1 LKVGFGKTLLGWERI
16 VEWPL
21 VTRLLGE
28 GLVGVIGVALPI
40 LDPIIGIAIAIAIL
54 FIVKNAAVSVWTR
67 LIDGIEPGIL
77 AEIEHAP
84 THVAGVRDVR
94 DVRARCGFALPA
106 GSSRSTVRSPDDLA
120 PKFIVGG
127 FKNRQIRKQNN
138 ILTAS
143 F

>member
-1 LKVGFGKTLLGWERI
+1 MAPGDTTVGRRPRWCHRC
-16 VEWPL
+16 
-21 VTRLLGE
+21 RL
-28 GLVGVIGVALPI
+28 ADP
-40 LDPIIGIAIAIAIL
+40 DPIIGIAITIAIL

-67 LIDGIEPGIL
+67 LIDGIEPEIL
-77 AEIEHAP
+77 AEIEHAL
-84 THVAGVRDVR
+84 THVAGVRAVR

>member
-40 LDPIIGIAIAIAIL
+40 LDPIIGIAITIAIAIL

-67 LIDGIEPGIL
+67 LIDGIEP
-77 AEIEHAP
+77 
-84 THVAGVRDVR
+84 RDS
-94 DVRARCGFALPA
+94 C
-106 GSSRSTVRSPDDLA
+106 
-120 PKFIVGG
+120 
-127 FKNRQIRKQNN
+127 
-138 ILTAS
+138 
-143 F
+143 

>member
-1 LKVGFGKTLLGWERI
+1 MAPGDTTVGRRPRWCHRC
-16 VEWPL
+16 
-21 VTRLLGE
+21 RL
-28 GLVGVIGVALPI
+28 ADP
-40 LDPIIGIAIAIAIL
+40 DPIIGIAITIAIAIL

-67 LIDGIEPGIL
+67 LIDGIEPEIL

-84 THVAGVRDVR
+84 THVAGVRAVR